1 MLSAVLPLF
10 IVPQA
15 GDWVAVGVGVVSWL
29 VFVADF
35 VVSERRRVR
44 YLSTRLGRFDLT
56 VVVLTAP

>member
-1 MLSAVLPLF
+1 M
-10 IVPQA
+10 
-15 GDWVAVGVGVVSWL
+15 GVVSWL